1 LILVNSSDLFRGK
14 LVRLTALADDDISTL
29 VQWYQDPHFLRHF
42 DSRPAYPKTEG
53 ELRSWLEELRKDER
67 TMAFAVRPLEG
78 DRLVGYLEI
87 DGLDWQHGVCGM
99 GLGIGDPADRGQ
111 GFGYEATQLA
121 LRYAFDELNLHRV
134 QVTAFAYNR
143 ASIALLEKLGF
154 RREGVYRER
163 LQRDGVRYDML
174 LFGLL
179 RREWEAWRRDSRPGE
194 DEASK
199 GVS

>member
-1 LILVNSSDLFRGK
+1 VNSSDLFRGK
-14 LVRLTALADDDISTL
+14 KVRLASLADDDISTL

-42 DSRPAYPKTEG
+42 DSRPAYPKTEE
-53 ELRSWLEELRKDER
+53 ELRSWLESLRKDER

-78 DRLVGYLEI
+78 DKLVGYLEI

-121 LRYAFDELNLHRV
+121 LRYAFHELNLHQV
-134 QVTAFAYNR
+134 QVTVFAYNP

-174 LFGLL
+174 LYGLL
-179 RREWEAWRRDSRPGE
+179 RQEWQPGRQGADQIE
-194 DEASK
+194 DESGELA
-199 GVS
+199 G